1 MNRPAYT
8 VTLEDGRVI
17 EIPEFTYNYKRDLY
31 ISKETWEKLTLEKYL
46 DPDYAE
52 IPF

>member
-1 MNRPAYT
+1 MDRPAYT

-17 EIPEFTYNYKRDLY
+17 EIPEFTYNHKKDLY
-31 ISKETWEKLTLEKYL
+31 IPKEDWEKLILEEYL
-46 DPDYAE
+46 DPDYVE